1 MARTSYNWWDDDYDV
16 RFVLVDKN
24 KNKNKNKKNN
34 RESIRDATAE
44 LQVKIIWSCFI
55 NN

>member
-16 RFVLVDKN
+16 RFVLVD

-55 NN
+55 NK